1 MSERGKR
8 ASSSEMRFNVSES
21 CDDGAYD
28 ILLGLTMFFDSLK
41 KRLTIVNFNIVH
53 FVISTQRQSLLRLST
68 ILNFISNSFVQHF
81 ESS

>member
-28 ILLGLTMFFDSLK
+28 ILLGLTMFFDSTLEK
-41 KRLTIVNFNIVH
+41 NV
-53 FVISTQRQSLLRLST
+53 QQSLIVR
-68 ILNFISNSFVQHF
+68 FVN
-81 ESS
+81 

>member
-41 KRLTIVNFNIVH
+41 KRLTIVNFNMS
-53 FVISTQRQSLLRLST
+53 IS
-68 ILNFISNSFVQHF
+68 
-81 ESS
+81 